1 MALLLNTNID
11 LRILKHIRGKIA
23 RIGGTVNQ
31 LMDYSRA
38 KVIDINV
45 LDGGYGYI
53 KKVRDIKSFRNVFG
67 TIRRYAKQEF
77 KHFIHGEKI
86 PLDRRTVALDIHE
99 AYLHP
104 KLLNRFDAVISSN
117 VVEHSPNPIFFLL
130 NCYFV
135 TKKDGYQYHAIPH
148 YKYLFL
154 LVVS

>member
-1 MALLLNTNID
+1 
-11 LRILKHIRGKIA
+11 
-23 RIGGTVNQ
+23 
-31 LMDYSRA
+31 MDYSRA

-135 TKKDGYQYHAIPH
+135 TKKTVINITPFPIINILMICTENRRHSIT
-148 YKYLFL
+148 L
-154 LVVS
+154 LKTLKIKLDLTILRT